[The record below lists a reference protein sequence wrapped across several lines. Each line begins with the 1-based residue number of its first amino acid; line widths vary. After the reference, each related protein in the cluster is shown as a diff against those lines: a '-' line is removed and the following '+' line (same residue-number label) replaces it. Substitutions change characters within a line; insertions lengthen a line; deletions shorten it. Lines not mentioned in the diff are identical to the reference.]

1 MVPGI
6 FGPYAGYSISTHQAA
21 EKQSRSQIM
30 KMKYLLAALPLA
42 LSLAMSA
49 AAEAHTRPIS
59 APPQAYGI
67 VGREVAAPSWSAACM
82 TDHGPS
88 DCGEPAWIYGSPGAI
103 AKYRSAF

>member
-1 MVPGI
+1 
-6 FGPYAGYSISTHQAA
+6 
-21 EKQSRSQIM
+21 M
-30 KMKYLLAALPLA
+30 KKKYLLAALPLM

-59 APPQAYGI
+59 ALPQAHGI

-88 DCGEPAWIYGSPGAI
+88 DCGEPTWVYGSPDAI
-103 AKYRSAF
+103 ARYRSAF